1 MSVTEE
7 TARTILVFGATGA
20 MGRPVISH
28 LLADKDNNWRIRAFT
43 RNPES
48 SHAQQLLAMGVDGN
62 RVELFKGD
70 INDPASVAAAMESV
84 YGVFCNTNF
93 WETCTVSAEREQ
105 GLRALEAARQAG
117 VQHFVYSSLDS
128 CVTLSHGRIPV
139 PHFDSKA
146 AVEHEINWRRSEE
159 FMHQEA
165 DGWYS
170 RHVTVLVTLPYIENV
185 KQFAVPECGRLS
197 DGREGVIF
205 KLPMADAPWPMVAL
219 DDIAFFTT
227 HVFAHSEEW
236 GGRTL
241 PIGSESLTFAEIAA
255 TLERVTGVPA
265 EYRPM
270 TLKEYT
276 ALGISNVHDV
286 INLLQFLIEYGLL
299 RDYESLR
306 KIHPDLMTFEKWLR
320 KTGWRGEPGEVQK
333 DPMTGGKK

>member
-1 MSVTEE
+1 MTKANS
-7 TARTILVFGATGA
+7 TILVIGATGA
-20 MGRPVISH
+20 MGRPVVSR
-28 LLADKDNNWRIRAFT
+28 LLADEENNWRIRAFT

-48 SHAQQLLAMGVDGN
+48 SHAQKLLEMGKEG

-70 INDPASVAAAMESV
+70 INDPASIAAAMSGV

-93 WETCTVSAEREQ
+93 WESCTVSAEREQ
-105 GLRALEAARQAG
+105 GLRALEAARIAG

-128 CVTLSHGRIPV
+128 FVTLSHGRIPV
-139 PHFDSKA
+139 PHFDAKA

-159 FMHQEA
+159 FMLQED

-170 RHVTVLVTLPYIENV
+170 KHVTVLVTLPYIENV
-185 KQFAVPECGRLS
+185 KQFAVPEQGTLS

-205 KLPMADAPWPMVAL
+205 RLPLADAPWSMVAL

-227 HVFAHSEEW
+227 HIFAHPEEW

-241 PIGSESLTFAEIAA
+241 PIGSESLTFKEIAA

-270 TLKEYT
+270 TLEEYA
-276 ALGISNVHDV
+276 ALDIPNIHDQV
-286 INLLQFLIEYGLL
+286 NTLRFFIEYRLP
-299 RDYESLR
+299 RDYEALR
-306 KIHPDLMTFEKWLR
+306 KIHPNLMTFEQWVR
-320 KTGWRGEPGEVQK
+320 KSGWRGEPGEVQK
-333 DPMTGGKK
+333 DAMTGEKK